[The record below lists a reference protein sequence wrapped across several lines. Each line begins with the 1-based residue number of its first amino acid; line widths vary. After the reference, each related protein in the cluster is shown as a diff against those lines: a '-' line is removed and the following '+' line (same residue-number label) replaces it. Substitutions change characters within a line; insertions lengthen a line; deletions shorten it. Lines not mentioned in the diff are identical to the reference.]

1 MELLTA
7 DFDYELPGELI
18 AQSPA
23 ERREESRLLVLDR
36 RSESITHD
44 VFRSIPLYLQ
54 PGDLVIANRSKVTPA
69 RLRAR
74 KATGGAVELLLLRPE
89 SASLWR
95 ALARP
100 SRKLRP
106 GTTLHLDGSALQGHV
121 ETDVGDGQWLI
132 RFHGMP
138 DAASELRRVGTVPL
152 PPYIRNGHTSSERYQ
167 TIYADREGSV
177 AAPTAGLHFSAEVM
191 DALSARRI
199 DIQFVTLHIG
209 LGTFRPVTAERLKEH
224 RMHSE
229 WGEVPRTVVEA
240 IRRTREGDGKVVA
253 IGTTSTRL
261 LETACDGGEVVP
273 FVGETDRFIVPGHRF
288 GVVDALVTNFHL
300 PRSTLLM
307 LVSAFA
313 GRESVLNAYREAIAL
328 KYRFYSFGDAMLI
341 L

>member
-7 DFDYELPGELI
+7 DFDYELPKELI

-23 ERREESRLLVLDR
+23 KHREESRLLVLDR
-36 RSESITHD
+36 RSGSVTHD
-44 VFRSIPLYLQ
+44 VFRSIPFYLQ
-54 PGDLVIANRSKVTPA
+54 PGDLVVANRSRVTPA

-74 KATGGAVELLLLRPE
+74 KTSGGVVELLLLRSE
-89 SASLWR
+89 SGSLWR

-100 SRKLRP
+100 SRKVRP
-106 GTTLHLDGSALQGHV
+106 GTTLQFDGSALQAHV
-121 ETDVGDGQWLI
+121 DTDAGEGQWLI
-132 RFHGMP
+132 RFQGVP
-138 DAASELRRVGTVPL
+138 DAASELRRIGTVPL
-152 PPYIRNGHTSSERYQ
+152 PPYIRNGHTCSERYQ

-199 DIQFVTLHIG
+199 DVELVTLHIG
-209 LGTFRPVTAERLKEH
+209 LGTFRPVTVARLKDH

-229 WGEVPRTVVEA
+229 WGEVPRSVVDA
-240 IRRTREGDGKVVA
+240 IRRTREGGGKVVA
-253 IGTTSTRL
+253 IGTTTTRL

-288 GVVDALVTNFHL
+288 AVVDVLVTNFHL

-313 GRESVLNAYREAIAL
+313 GRESVLNAYREAISL